1 MKTIKEQYIIDKSKI
16 DSKDKS
22 QIDWLRQ
29 YEKEDNE
36 DEFWIY
42 NVINGMCSD
51 FIYID
56 PYIFEVWGWYYP
68 SR

>member
-36 DEFWIY
+36 DEF
-42 NVINGMCSD
+42 
-51 FIYID
+51 
-56 PYIFEVWGWYYP
+56 
-68 SR
+68 